1 MLKDN
6 GGCLDGRN
14 FVQIG
19 VHGFKYSKYYYN
31 KINDLKISYFTALN
45 VLDYGIDAIIKKAL
59 EIIDADIIYLSLDID
74 VIDQAYA
81 PGVSAASP
89 GGLTPREIFKAMYL
103 LGLNKK
109 VRFMDLT
116 EYSPPLD
123 HDDITGRVAAE
134 ALLHFMCGASKS

>member
-1 MLKDN
+1 M
-6 GGCLDGRN
+6 
-14 FVQIG
+14 
-19 VHGFKYSKYYYN
+19 
-31 KINDLKISYFTALN
+31 N